1 MSGPTWTPDD
11 FIQTFVSDDFDV
23 EAHASNILREG
34 TMNDEVSRLGAALAD
49 LDCSINTHV
58 CEHYTDLLSHAVAS
72 EQLEATLTVMST
84 HIQSLQLSTDRLRAR
99 VAEPYDKIQSGTVHL
114 GRLQQTCDILRRVIR
129 ILQLSKRLQGQMAGS
144 ADLTKA
150 ASSLAELGEL
160 LQEDLSGL
168 EVVEGEARLA
178 RQWRAEVERQGEAL
192 LTRGMETGNQAQ
204 LGTGLQVFYNL
215 GTLAKVTDN
224 LLDTSHAQLRQMFQD
239 GLDIKRISST
249 AEEVRGTAVTKA
261 GPGRA
266 AMPGPGNMAAFRA
279 TLWTNVDQLL
289 EAVHTHVARVIHLQR
304 ILGKKQDP
312 VSHVAYLAVLSA
324 EGRDT
329 SIAAMSWRKVTDIV
343 TTALTNAAA
352 KSNFVKQAL
361 EGEYPKLVRLYC
373 ELWGRLRATAQQY
386 NTVTVMQ
393 PDDAIV
399 IEDPFTL
406 TTMSEKLRESLSQ
419 FEHAYLA
426 RSLSRLF
433 DPVNLMFS
441 GGSVPSQDEVSQVF
455 STFTSELGIAKVEPR
470 LAAAVNK
477 NIVKTIQLFCVKCEQ
492 SVKADADAS
501 QVIGYPT
508 EAQKRNV
515 KVVNILAEF
524 SIGLERLVEDHSSLE
539 HSDNL
544 SQASTSVTVQMEA
557 AIQPLL
563 ASVDDAVE
571 AIVLTMHNEDFS
583 MDGEAGTPAAACS
596 LYMKELQTFLARI
609 STDFLAQFTC
619 KDFLAKQLQPLAER
633 CIRRFVLHSSLV
645 RPMGAG
651 GAMRLASDCAQLEF
665 ALSTILGPTG
675 HTAVGPT
682 GLTAL
687 GPAYR
692 LLRALRSLLFLTPV
706 DMSNYQ
712 GLGTVVPYSV
722 VLHLLFSRSPSA
734 LASPHATV
742 GWGVARYS
750 QWLEDHE
757 MEKDR
762 LQLIQGSLEA
772 YVAGARSRQDKAYV
786 PQYPVLLDVLQRGLV
801 ANQ

>member
-11 FIQTFVSDDFDV
+11 FIQTFVEDDFDV
-23 EAHASNILREG
+23 ESHASHILREG
-34 TMNDEVSRLGAALAD
+34 TMNDEVGRLGAALAD
-49 LDCSINTHV
+49 LDCSINSHV
-58 CEHYTDLLSHAVAS
+58 CSHYTDLLSHAVAS

-129 ILQLSKRLQGQMAGS
+129 ILQLSKRLQGQMAGA

-215 GTLAKVTDN
+215 GTLAKVVDS
-224 LLDTSHAQLRQMFQD
+224 LLDCSHAQLRQMFAD

-249 AEEVRGTAVTKA
+249 AEEVGTKTKA

-266 AMPGPGNMAAFRA
+266 TMPGPGNMAAFRA

-289 EAVHTHVARVIHLQR
+289 EAVHSHVARMIHLQR

-312 VSHVAYLAVLSA
+312 VSHVAYLAVLGA

-329 SIAAMSWRKVTDIV
+329 SIAAQSWRKVTDIV
-343 TTALTNAAA
+343 TTALSNAAA

-386 NTVTVMQ
+386 NTVTLQ
-393 PDDAIV
+393 PDEAIV
-399 IEDPFTL
+399 IEDPFTPL
-406 TTMSEKLRESLSQ
+406 TMSENLRGSLSQ

-441 GGSVPSQDEVSQVF
+441 GGSVPSQEEVGQVF
-455 STFTSELGIAKVEPR
+455 TTFASELGIAKVEPR

-524 SIGLERLVEDHSSLE
+524 STGLNRLVEDHSSLD

-544 SQASTSVTVQMEA
+544 HQAEASVTSQMEA

-583 MDGEAGTPAAACS
+583 LEGEAGTPAAACS
-596 LYMKELQTFLARI
+596 LYMKELQTFLSRI
-609 STDFLAQFTC
+609 SSDFLAQFTC
-619 KDFLAKQLQPLAER
+619 KEFLAKQLQPLAER

-645 RPMGAG
+645 RPMGVG

-722 VLHLLFSRSPSA
+722 VLHLMFSRSPSA

-757 MEKDR
+757 MEKER

-772 YVAGARSRQDKAYV
+772 YVAGARARQDKAYV
-786 PQYPVLLDVLQRGLV
+786 PQYPILLDVLQRGIA
-801 ANQ
+801 ANS

>member
-11 FIQTFVSDDFDV
+11 FIQTFVEDDFDV
-23 EAHASNILREG
+23 ESHASHILREG
-34 TMNDEVSRLGAALAD
+34 TMNDEVGRLGAALAD
-49 LDCSINTHV
+49 LDCSINSHV
-58 CEHYTDLLSHAVAS
+58 CSHYTDLLSHAVAS

-129 ILQLSKRLQGQMAGS
+129 ILQLSKRLQGQMAGA

-215 GTLAKVTDN
+215 GTLAKVVDS
-224 LLDTSHAQLRQMFQD
+224 LLDSSHAQLRQMFAD

-249 AEEVRGTAVTKA
+249 AEEVGTKTKA

-289 EAVHTHVARVIHLQR
+289 EAVHSHVARMIHLQR

-312 VSHVAYLAVLSA
+312 VSHVAYLAVLGA

-329 SIAAMSWRKVTDIV
+329 SIAAQSWRKVTDIV
-343 TTALTNAAA
+343 TTALSNAAA

-386 NTVTVMQ
+386 NTVTLQ
-393 PDDAIV
+393 PDEAIV
-399 IEDPFTL
+399 IEDPFTPL
-406 TTMSEKLRESLSQ
+406 TMSENLRGSLSQ

-441 GGSVPSQDEVSQVF
+441 GGSVPSQEEVGQVF
-455 STFTSELGIAKVEPR
+455 TTFASELGIAKVEPR

-524 SIGLERLVEDHSSLE
+524 STGLNRLVEDHSSLD

-544 SQASTSVTVQMEA
+544 HQAEASVTSQMEA

-583 MDGEAGTPAAACS
+583 LEGEAGTPAAACS
-596 LYMKELQTFLARI
+596 LYMKELQTFLSRI
-609 STDFLAQFTC
+609 SSDFLAQFTC
-619 KDFLAKQLQPLAER
+619 KEFLAKQLQPLAER

-645 RPMGAG
+645 RPMGVG

-722 VLHLLFSRSPSA
+722 VLHLMFSRSPSA

-757 MEKDR
+757 MEKER

-772 YVAGARSRQDKAYV
+772 YVAGARARQDKAYV
-786 PQYPVLLDVLQRGLV
+786 PQYPILLDVLQRGIA
-801 ANQ
+801 ANS